1 MKSLRLI
8 IALLCIGIAI
18 GGYAQDTTKK
28 KVSSKGND
36 TEVVGKK
43 DPKASAGGTPVRPI
57 ESPST
62 RGGSMEFGVPKP
74 PKDDVDPREAAK
86 QAELEA
92 EKQAS
97 GSSSREGKESRGSRE
112 SGTSGSGSPQVS
124 KSGSTSGSGSG
135 SSAASSGVSR
145 RGANAGRQAKKD
157 GSVVSDRQQSFY
169 EVKEPSDADLQWV
182 KVIYRE
188 VNLLKDKNTALLYPE
203 MPNEDGENLYFI
215 IMRLLAKNQIS
226 AYDYQDEIFTDKHK
240 INVGETFD
248 NYGIYYTE
256 AKGSTEKNPIYE
268 FEDADIRANQVLSY
282 YIIEKWEFDTRSNQ
296 MKARVEYLC
305 PVIHQEDDWSGET
318 GRYPMFWVKLN
329 DIRPYMARQYVF
341 TDDDNN
347 LARYSIDDFFK
358 LNMYTGDIIKTKN
371 LRNLSLKQ
379 MYPEEKAY
387 KHAQDSIEQR
397 LRSFNQD
404 LWVPSLDVLQARAEA
419 EEKARAEAE
428 GEITE
433 DEEGAE
439 KVESDGGNDE
449 EKEKVTRSTKRGSKS
464 KDNKKSTSSKAK
476 TKKTKIKERKPKT
489 STQSV
494 NTGIRSVRNRRK

>member
-18 GGYAQDTTKK
+18 GGYAQDSTKK
-28 KVSSKGND
+28 KGATKDNND
-36 TEVVGKK
+36 TEVVSKK
-43 DPKASAGGTPVRPI
+43 DSKDSKASPGATPTRSAASSSNRGGTT
-57 ESPST
+57 EL
-62 RGGSMEFGVPKP
+62 GAPKP
-74 PKDDVDPREAAK
+74 PKDDIDPREAAK
-86 QAELEA
+86 EA
-92 EKQAS
+92 EKKAEAEKEAM
-97 GSSSREGKESRGSRE
+97 GSMGSKDSRDSRAL
-112 SGTSGSGSPQVS
+112 GSGSPQVS
-124 KSGSTSGSGSG
+124 RAGSTSGSS
-135 SSAASSGVSR
+135 ASSTGVSK
-145 RGANAGRQAKKD
+145 RGANAGRQKKD

-428 GEITE
+428 GEIIE
-433 DEEGAE
+433 DEEGVE
-439 KVESDGGNDE
+439 KVETDGGNDE

-464 KDNKKSTSSKAK
+464 KDTKSSLKSSSKAK

-494 NTGIRSVRNRRK
+494 NTGVRSVRNRRK